1 MAEALLVAYLPL
13 ASSITRESH
22 HHPVRH
28 LKIVQLLYEC
38 GGDVDAEGR
47 DGRTPLAGIVRHA
60 LDTLKLFNDCSIM
73 VQIQIT
79 RIRWP
84 DFTAYAPFFR
94 HVEVSWVL
102 LQYTVAQLLLEHGA
116 DMNA

>member
-79 RIRWP
+79 RIRWL
-84 DFTAYAPFFR
+84 DFTAYAPF
-94 HVEVSWVL
+94 L
-102 LQYTVAQLLLEHGA
+102 
-116 DMNA
+116 DMSRSPGYYSSTL